1 MTQTELRDKLDTLH
15 LVWGSW
21 KNVATQ
27 LGVSQATVYRWKSG
41 EQPVP
46 RYIWMI
52 SEWVR
57 STRIL
62 IEDDGHT
69 SIE

>member
-1 MTQTELRDKLDTLH
+1 MTQVELRGKLDTLH

-62 IEDDGHT
+62 IEDDEHT

>member
-1 MTQTELRDKLDTLH
+1 MTQAELRDKLNILH

-57 STRIL
+57 FSGIL
-62 IEDDGHT
+62 IEDD
-69 SIE
+69 SIQ